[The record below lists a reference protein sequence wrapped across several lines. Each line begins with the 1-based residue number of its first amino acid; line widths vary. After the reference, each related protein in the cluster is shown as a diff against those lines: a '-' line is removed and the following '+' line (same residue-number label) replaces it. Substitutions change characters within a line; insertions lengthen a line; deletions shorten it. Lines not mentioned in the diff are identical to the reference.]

1 MAVFRDM
8 EISWRGKD
16 YTITPT
22 MRLMRQIEMGDISLT
37 DIAVRTSQGRPPI
50 SHISFVLAKLLNAAG
65 AAVAEDD
72 VYEELI
78 NGDQDAVGE
87 MMLLVLTAFTPGE
100 RDQKKAAAQA
110 ESQSSEITP
119 KAKGEN

>member
-50 SHISFVLAKLLNAAG
+50 SHISFVLARLLNAAG
-65 AAVAEDD
+65 AAVAEDE

-100 RDQKKAAAQA
+100 RDQKKAVAQT
-110 ESQSSEITP
+110 ESQSSETTP
-119 KAKGEN
+119 KAKGES